1 MELTRAKAAAYL
13 AAGPA
18 PAAALLAHACGMPG
32 LPSVVAE
39 HMAAALFAGHAEFAR
54 DAVTGMWK
62 RVEVRST
69 VALDPTSSL
78 FDLSY
83 AVVDVEA
90 TGGRPERGRYGP
102 DRVIEVA
109 IVTVR
114 EGAIQDVF
122 ETLVNPERPIP
133 PFVSRLTGIWAETVR
148 DAPFFAQVANDVARR
163 LDGHV
168 FVAHNM
174 KFDWRFVSAEL
185 ARSGAGRLQA
195 PRLCTVRLAR
205 RLLPF
210 LRRRTLDH
218 VAHHYDVEITARHRA
233 GGDAV
238 ATARCLI
245 RLLRDADRQG
255 ITTWSDVQAML
266 AVPVPPGPKRRRRS
280 ALPTQVQH
288 EESA

>member
-1 MELTRAKAAAYL
+1 VELTRAKAAAYL

-18 PAAALLAHACGMPG
+18 PASELLAHACGIPA
-32 LPSVVAE
+32 LPNVVAD
-39 HMAAALFAGHAEFAR
+39 HMASALFAGHPEFAR
-54 DAVTGMWK
+54 DLVTGLWK
-62 RVEVRST
+62 HVLVRSIPSLDGAS
-69 VALDPTSSL
+69 ALS
-78 FDLSY
+78 DLSY

-109 IVTVR
+109 VVTVKG
-114 EGAIQDVF
+114 GAVQDVY
-122 ETLVNPERPIP
+122 ETLINPQRPIP
-133 PFVSRLTGIWAETVR
+133 RFVSRLTGIWAETLSE
-148 DAPFFAQVANDVARR
+148 APRFADVAQEVARR

-168 FVAHNM
+168 FVAHNV
-174 KFDWRFVSAEL
+174 KFDWRFLSAEL
-185 ARSGAGRLQA
+185 ARAGAGRLRA

-205 RLLPF
+205 RLLPH
-210 LRRRTLDH
+210 LRRRSLDH

-245 RLLRDADRQG
+245 RMLRDADRQG
-255 ITTWSDVQAML
+255 IITWSDVQSLL
-266 AVPVPPGPKRRRRS
+266 ALPAPARPKRHS

>member
-18 PAAALLAHACGMPG
+18 PASALLAHACGIPG
-32 LPSVVAE
+32 LPSVVAD
-39 HMAAALFAGHAEFAR
+39 HMAAVLFAGHPEFAR
-54 DAVTGMWK
+54 DLVTGLWK
-62 RVEVRST
+62 HVSVRSIPS
-69 VALDPTSSL
+69 LDGASPL
-78 FDLSY
+78 RGLSY

-90 TGGRPERGRYGP
+90 TGGRPERGRHGP

-109 IVTVR
+109 IVTVKDD
-114 EGAIQDVF
+114 AVQDVY
-122 ETLVNPERPIP
+122 ETLINPQRPIP
-133 PFVSRLTGIWAETVR
+133 PFVSRLTGIWAESLSQ
-148 DAPFFAQVANDVARR
+148 APRFAEVAEDIARR

-168 FVAHNM
+168 FVAHNA
-174 KFDWRFVSAEL
+174 KFDWRFLSAEL
-185 ARSGAGRLQA
+185 ARAGAGRLRA

-205 RLLPF
+205 RLLPH
-210 LRRRTLDH
+210 LRRRSLDH

-245 RLLRDADRQG
+245 RMLRDADRQG
-255 ITTWSDVQAML
+255 ITTWSEIQSML
-266 AVPVPPGPKRRRRS
+266 ALPAPPRSKRRS

>member
-13 AAGPA
+13 TAGPA
-18 PAAALLAHACGMPG
+18 PAAALLAHACGIPG
-32 LPSVVAE
+32 LPNVVAE
-39 HMAAALFAGHAEFAR
+39 HMAAALFAGHPEFAR
-54 DAVTGMWK
+54 DTVTGLWK
-62 RVEVRST
+62 RLEVRT
-69 VALDPTSSL
+69 PATLDAASSL
-78 FDLSY
+78 LGLSY
-83 AVVDVEA
+83 AVVDVES

-109 IVTVR
+109 VVTVKD
-114 EGAIQDVF
+114 GAIQDTF
-122 ETLVNPERPIP
+122 ETLVNPQRPIP
-133 PFVSRLTGIWAETVR
+133 PFVSRLTGIWAEMVR
-148 DAPFFAQVANDVARR
+148 DAPVFAEVATDVARR

-185 ARSGAGRLQA
+185 ARAGAGRLRA

-205 RLLPF
+205 RLLPH
-210 LRRRTLDH
+210 LRRRSLDH

-233 GGDAV
+233 AGDAV
-238 ATARCLI
+238 ATARCFI
-245 RLLRDADRQG
+245 RMLRDADRQG
-255 ITTWSDVQAML
+255 ITTWSEVQSML
-266 AVPVPPGPKRRRRS
+266 AMPAPPRPKRRS

>member
-18 PAAALLAHACGMPG
+18 PASSLLAHACGIPG

-39 HMAAALFAGHAEFAR
+39 HMAAALFAGHPEFAR
-54 DAVTGMWK
+54 DLATGLWK
-62 RVEVRST
+62 HIAMRST
-69 VALDPTSSL
+69 PLLDGASTL
-78 FDLSY
+78 DGLSY

-109 IVTVR
+109 IVTVKD
-114 EGAIQDVF
+114 GAVQDVY
-122 ETLVNPERPIP
+122 ETLINPLRPIP
-133 PFVSRLTGIWAETVR
+133 PFVSRLTGIWAETLR
-148 DAPFFAQVANDVARR
+148 EAPRFADVAGEVASR
-163 LDGHV
+163 LDGRV
-168 FVAHNM
+168 FVAHNA
-174 KFDWRFVSAEL
+174 KFDWRFLSAEL
-185 ARSGAGRLQA
+185 ARAGAGRLRA

-205 RLLPF
+205 RLLPH
-210 LRRRTLDH
+210 LRRRSLDH

-245 RLLRDADRQG
+245 RMLRDAHRQG
-255 ITTWSDVQAML
+255 ITTWSEVQSLL
-266 AVPVPPGPKRRRRS
+266 ALPAPPRAKRRS